1 MDLEV
6 LCTGSQAPLAASWG
20 GWWAQEPGSTTLT
33 LQAAWSAVSHW
44 LALQAAGTSPA
55 SDARP
60 GAPVLGAVLMQL
72 LQGDGEAM
80 RCHQLL
86 KGLGCQAR
94 QVSQCLVHRAVPFQH
109 RTLR

>member
-1 MDLEV
+1 M

-80 RCHQLL
+80 RCHQPL
-86 KGLGCQAR
+86 KGLGGQAR